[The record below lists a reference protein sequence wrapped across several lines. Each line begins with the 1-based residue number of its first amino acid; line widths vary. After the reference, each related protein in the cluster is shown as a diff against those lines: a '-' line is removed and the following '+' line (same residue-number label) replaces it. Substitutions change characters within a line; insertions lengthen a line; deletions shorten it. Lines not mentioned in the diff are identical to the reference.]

1 MLKYLNKPARK
12 STIENWQLSIT
23 HRHSAFTLIEIV
35 IAISLATVII
45 LGTATIFKQASSAFS
60 QSDARSE
67 VFQNTRAIID
77 IINRDISGATLNANH
92 ELFNGKP
99 NAITFLSSTS
109 NNNGQPIA
117 LIKYFLNDN
126 TIIKSEN
133 TDTGLLNAS
142 ISDVDATTTTGVL
155 SYNAS
160 ILQFNYFDQGAV
172 VKWTNRWDSTEKKYL
187 PDAVEVKLTISD
199 ILNRYT
205 ETPTSI
211 ISIP

>member
-1 MLKYLNKPARK
+1 MPKYLKKPAWQ
-12 STIENWQLSIT
+12 STTENRQLSII

-142 ISDVDATTTTGVL
+142 VSDIDGTSATGVL

-172 VKWTNRWDSTEKKYL
+172 VKWTNRWDSTKKKYL

-199 ILNRYT
+199 VLNRYT
-205 ETPTSI
+205 ETSTSI

>member
-1 MLKYLNKPARK
+1 MLKYLEKPAWQ
-12 STIENWQLSIT
+12 STIDNQQLSII
-23 HRHSAFTLIEIV
+23 HRHSAFTLIEVV

-142 ISDVDATTTTGVL
+142 ISDVDASTTTGVL

-172 VKWTNRWDSTEKKYL
+172 VKWTNRWDSTKKKYL

-199 ILNRYT
+199 VLNRYT
-205 ETPTSI
+205 ETSTSI